1 MNGVLACLTAIAGFI
16 LGVRVGFTLAR
27 RNDAKRAR
35 DKADRRIRFAG
46 K

>member
-27 RNDAKRAR
+27 RNDAKA
-35 DKADRRIRFAG
+35 KAKA
-46 K
+46 KK

>member
-16 LGVRVGFTLAR
+16 LGVRVGFALAR

-35 DKADRRIRFAG
+35 TAAK